1 MIPTISSLGIR
12 IFHHGRSAGRLVN
25 AVLFDDGIPPRFF
38 PRVSP
43 GKSTLL
49 PRGSVLAQKEASIC
63 APQLRRSWSI
73 VHPLV
78 ILLGVRH
85 SVPIGIRLPPRQ
97 SLRSS
102 PLFLLSLLQPCH

>member
-1 MIPTISSLGIR
+1 LLAIR
-12 IFHHGRSAGRLVN
+12 IFNHGRSAGRLVN

-49 PRGSVLAQKEASIC
+49 LRGSDRAQKEASIW
-63 APQLRRSWSI
+63 APQVGRSWSI

-78 ILLGVRH
+78 SWLGVRH
-85 SVPIGIRLPPRQ
+85 SVA
-97 SLRSS
+97 
-102 PLFLLSLLQPCH
+102 